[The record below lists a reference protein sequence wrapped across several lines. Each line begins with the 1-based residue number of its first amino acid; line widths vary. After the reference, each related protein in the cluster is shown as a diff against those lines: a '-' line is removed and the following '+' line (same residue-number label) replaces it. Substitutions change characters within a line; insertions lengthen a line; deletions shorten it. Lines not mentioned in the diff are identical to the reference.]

1 MQAQEEDTL
10 NVIENNSENK
20 YSKHSESNS
29 TGKNLLIHT
38 FSKIK

>member
-10 NVIENNSENK
+10 NIRENSSENK

-29 TGKNLLIHT
+29 TGKHLLIHS